1 MQGDF
6 GPSFRYSDYTVAE
19 LVRGAMPVSVRLG
32 ILAMMLALIAGV
44 AAGLLAALRRNTVTD
59 RIVSA
64 IAMTGVSIP
73 VIVIGPLLVLFF
85 AVQLGW
91 LPAGWSG
98 GRGAARWVMPVI
110 ALALP
115 QIAFIARI
123 TRSSMIEVLESEF
136 IRTAKAQGLATATI
150 IRYHAIKPAMLP
162 LLSYLGPAI
171 VGIVTG
177 AIVVLMS
184 PIDYSLVES
193 HRLTGAVL
201 EWRRARLFSPF
212 INSYAA
218 IFLIG
223 GAVLSAWRYR
233 LDPASRHRFVG
244 NDQPGSERQRAGDR
258 DPLPLAAG
266 ELVRIAAHPVRGLS
280 DLADHPLGP
289 CALPST
295 PPPHL
300 DEQPNRVVR

>member
-1 MQGDF
+1 MLRYALMRLVGAIPTLFLVVLVAFLMVRAAPGGPFDTERVLPPEVAANIERAYHLDESLPQQFQRYLFGVMRGDF

-32 ILAMMLALIAGV
+32 ILAMILALIVGV

-98 GRGAARWVMPVI
+98 GRGASRWVMPVI

-136 IRTAKAQGLATATI
+136 IRTARAQGLATASI
-150 IRYHAIKPAMLP
+150 IRYHAMKPAMLP

-177 AIVVLMS
+177 AIVVEQIFGIPGL
-184 PIDYSLVES
+184 
-193 HRLTGAVL
+193 G
-201 EWRRARLFSPF
+201 RLFVQGAQNRDF
-212 INSYAA
+212 TLVLGLVILYAT
-218 IFLIG
+218 LII
-223 GAVLSAWRYR
+223 VLNLIVDLLYGVI
-233 LDPASRHRFVG
+233 DPR
-244 NDQPGSERQRAGDR
+244 
-258 DPLPLAAG
+258 
-266 ELVRIAAHPVRGLS
+266 VRR
-280 DLADHPLGP
+280 
-289 CALPST
+289 T
-295 PPPHL
+295 
-300 DEQPNRVVR
+300 